1 MTIRQILLK
10 AFYPLIMLQR
20 KISGTGDAI
29 QIREGQQ
36 PVVSLYDLTI
46 QLNNGKLLNLS
57 ELKGRK
63 ILFVNTASNCGYTA
77 QYGELETLYSTHRDK
92 LEVIGFPAN
101 DFKQQEPL
109 DDAAIAEFCK
119 INFGVSFPLA
129 QKSTVIKETGQHP
142 VFSWLTHKEQN
153 GWCDQ
158 QPLWNFCKYLVDEEG
173 KLIAFFA
180 QSISP
185 LQEELVKLI

>member
-29 QIREGQQ
+29 QIHKGQQ
-36 PVVSLYDLTI
+36 PVFSLYGLSL
-46 QLNNGKLLNLS
+46 QLNNGQLLNLS
-57 ELKGRK
+57 ELKGK
-63 ILFVNTASNCGYTA
+63 KLLFVNTASNCGYTA
-77 QYGELETLYSTHRDK
+77 QYGELETLYSKYRDK
-92 LEVIGFPAN
+92 LVVIGFPAN

-142 VFSWLTHKEQN
+142 VFAWLTHKEQN

-180 QSISP
+180 QSVSP

>member
-1 MTIRQILLK
+1 MTFRQILLK

-20 KISGTGDAI
+20 KISGPGDAI
-29 QIREGQQ
+29 QIKKGQQ
-36 PVVSLYDLTI
+36 PATSIYDLTI
-46 QLNNGKLLNLS
+46 QLNNGKVLSLS
-57 ELKGRK
+57 ELKGKK

-77 QYGELETLYSTHRDK
+77 QYGELESLYEKYQDK
-92 LEVIGFPAN
+92 LVVIGFPAN

-119 INFGVSFPLA
+119 VNFGVSFPLA
-129 QKSTVIKETGQHP
+129 QKSTVIKEAGQHP
-142 VFSWLTHKEQN
+142 VFAWLTHKQQN

-158 QPLWNFCKYLVDEEG
+158 QPLWNFCKYLVDEDG

-185 LQEELVKLI
+185 LQQELTQLI

>member
-29 QIREGQQ
+29 QIRKGQQ
-36 PVVSLYDLTI
+36 PVVSLYDLSI
-46 QLNNGKLLNLS
+46 QLNSGKMLNLS
-57 ELKGRK
+57 ELKGKK

-77 QYGELETLYSTHRDK
+77 QYGELETLYEKYSDK
-92 LEVIGFPAN
+92 LVVIGFPAN

-119 INFGVSFPLA
+119 VNFGVSFPLA
-129 QKSTVIKETGQHP
+129 QKSTVIKESGQHP
-142 VFSWLTHKEQN
+142 VFAWLTNKQQN

-158 QPLWNFCKYLVDEEG
+158 QPLWNFCKYLVDEDG

-185 LQEELVKLI
+185 MQQELTQLI